1 MKMKK
6 VAAIITL
13 LIAFCSCTQE
23 ISFNNPSVQGMKD
36 NFLWRAKSS
45 SVVSDVVNSTLTITA
60 VNQLETLTFKVQ
72 RPIRI
77 VTKATPIT
85 YALGVDDINTV
96 NFNYRLNGTTLN
108 YITGTN
114 VGDGQVIITEF
125 DPSANTLT
133 GTFRFNSKNAT
144 NNPLGNDII
153 NFNQGVFYKIPIL
166 N

>member
-1 MKMKK
+1 MKK
-6 VAAIITL
+6 VAGILTL

-23 ISFNNPSVQGMKD
+23 IKFNNPSVQGMKD

-45 SVVSDVVNSTLTITA
+45 SVISDVANNTLTIMA
-60 VNQLETLTFKVQ
+60 VYQLETLTVTVQ
-72 RPIRI
+72 RPTRI
-77 VTKATPIT
+77 VTKETPIT
-85 YALGVDDINTV
+85 YALGVDNFNTV
-96 NFNYRLNGTTLN
+96 NFHYTLNGTNLN

-125 DPSANTLT
+125 DPAIKTLT
-133 GTFRFNSKNAT
+133 GTFRFNSKNST

-153 NFNQGVFYKIPIL
+153 NFNQGVFYKIPII